1 MVNSLHWSDSV
12 NKVMPN
18 KNTAWDIPR
27 GHYYF
32 LLVQARQHK
41 WIFSHL
47 SCACVKDISMSM
59 KIHHSIWYS
68 SLLTFAQHHSLC
80 LWPPHF
86 HPSRQ
91 LQSVIHFLCPFPL
104 SKSNRMSIIFNDIW
118 KYFPSVCV
126 AINHPKWGIV
136 GIFTMGRYQKLA
148 IPNIVKWT
156 KIFQTIPWKRV
167 LCKTNKKCKS
177 KKNWHEKTS

>member
-1 MVNSLHWSDSV
+1 MQGNTSEFSLICHVPVSKIFQWVWKFTIQYGIAVYLLSL
-12 NKVMPN
+12 
-18 KNTAWDIPR
+18 NT
-27 GHYYF
+27 YF
-32 LLVQARQHK
+32 
-41 WIFSHL
+41 
-47 SCACVKDISMSM
+47 
-59 KIHHSIWYS
+59 
-68 SLLTFAQHHSLC
+68 HSLC

-177 KKNWHEKTS
+177 KKNWHEQTS

>member
-18 KNTAWDIPR
+18 KNTAWDIPC

-32 LLVQARQHK
+32 LLVQGNTSEFSLICHVPVSK
-41 WIFSHL
+41 IFQWVWKFTIQYGIAVYLL
-47 SCACVKDISMSM
+47 SLNTTLCVFDHHTFILQGNYNQWSISLVTT
-59 KIHHSIWYS
+59 K
-68 SLLTFAQHHSLC
+68 C
-80 LWPPHF
+80 
-86 HPSRQ
+86 
-91 LQSVIHFLCPFPL
+91 
-104 SKSNRMSIIFNDIW
+104 NRMSIIFNDIW

-156 KIFQTIPWKRV
+156 KIFQTIPWKESF
-167 LCKTNKKCKS
+167 LQNK
-177 KKNWHEKTS
+177 